1 MDASGNGFYYLG
13 SLTYVKNSA
22 GIQLEGA
29 ITSSGRVLVGTGSR
43 TGNDIRYFL
52 TDHLGSVRSIV
63 DQTGTVK
70 ERNDYY
76 PFGTRYSQSGGNVDP
91 TNRLKY
97 NGKEDQTT
105 GNLGFL
111 DYGARMYDAE
121 LGRWFSVDPMAEKY
135 YSLSS
140 YNYCANN
147 PILFIDPDG
156 QAMDWFVDAD
166 GSLYY
171 DPFMKKGDESK
182 LGDSW
187 SWLGENG
194 MFGTPD
200 RNILNKY
207 SNRISKKG
215 FSTKEMYIPGT
226 GEWRKVGLPT
236 AYFDRENALDV
247 MDDLGYKYA
256 MTQYVEDKTSYT
268 MYVDKG
274 KGRMADFIYGKRD
287 ILVEKATYLPKNKS
301 VLNYQGVKYIGSPR
315 MGWRFTTSFEKSRIR
330 YSHPVVIDAFWAGFW
345 NLVKFGSKFGSE
357 FDYRDKNIIYKNR

>member
-1 MDASGNGFYYLG
+1 
-13 SLTYVKNSA
+13 
-22 GIQLEGA
+22 
-29 ITSSGRVLVGTGSR
+29 
-43 TGNDIRYFL
+43 
-52 TDHLGSVRSIV
+52 
-63 DQTGTVK
+63 
-70 ERNDYY
+70 
-76 PFGTRYSQSGGNVDP
+76 
-91 TNRLKY
+91 
-97 NGKEDQTT
+97 
-105 GNLGFL
+105 
-111 DYGARMYDAE
+111 
-121 LGRWFSVDPMAEKY
+121 MAESY

-140 YNYCANN
+140 YNYCANS

-171 DPFMKKGDESK
+171 DPFMRKGDESK

-215 FSTKEMYIPGT
+215 YSTKEMYIAGT

-236 AYFDRENALDV
+236 AYFDRNNALEV

-274 KGRMADFIYGKRD
+274 KGRMADFIYGKSD
-287 ILVEKATYLPKNKS
+287 ILVEKATYIPKNKS
-301 VLNYQGVKYIGSPR
+301 VFGYKGLAYITPPEFKS
-315 MGWRFTTSFEKSRIR
+315 WLFVTSRVSSIR
-330 YSHPVVIDAFWAGFW
+330 YSHPVVIEASWAGFW
-345 NLVKFGSKFGSE
+345 NLVQFGSKFGNE
-357 FDYRDKNIIYKNR
+357 FDYRDEIVNYKKTGLR